1 MLQSMFKQPKAPKP
15 QELPKETPTPT
26 VDQAA
31 NNAEEANR
39 LRRRKGRRGYM
50 MSREGG
56 TGPTTATKTALGQ

>member
-1 MLQSMFKQPKAPKP
+1 MLSSMFKQPKAPKP

-50 MSREGG
+50 LSRNDAAP
-56 TGPTTATKTALGQ
+56 PTTATKTALGQ